1 MFGIPIAALVGC
13 LASALTLAAV
23 LAVVATEYL
32 AQQQE
37 DHTR

>member
-1 MFGIPIAALVGC
+1 MFGVPIAALVGC
-13 LASALTLAAV
+13 LAAAFTLTAL